1 MYSQDSRTRFQGL
14 AYHTNT
20 SKINT
25 LPAGLNPLPS
35 HLFTIP
41 PYTTPLPPSAPP
53 ALPVGTPQQTS
64 TTMSEDG
71 GPHIFR
77 PIPRRP
83 FELGLMSPTPPDDD
97 STPPS
102 PTSNNANASQVPL
115 LDPRAFAGLAGDSIS
130 RAASYK
136 NLTSSTLAGIYSPNI
151 SGYPASDTV
160 YGSEPPDTPWGTGA
174 ETPATAARSSVDES
188 IYRLV
193 KDRSSL
199 LKRRRS
205 SALSNRSGYSLQ
217 QLSSQGGGAPPQTA
231 LSLGLRTAFL
241 FVLGLGYGA
250 ILSRLSHEQQ
260 WASFPVEGIMR
271 HRYDS
276 AYLACWGVFGV
287 VLGSLLPWFDGKWEQ
302 AFEKGEDEDEED
314 FQEEEEDPG
323 TDWALV
329 VRGVGAFVGI
339 VFAIV
344 SRPPPLLYLYTTFWA
359 ANSHLPQRKV
369 PWASTMQVS
378 MTLAM
383 VNPFL
388 WYLIDR
394 SKSGFLLSAGV
405 AWAGSVVLMGFNPD
419 IVPAPSGFSSEFLSR
434 NHTGN
439 TGGEPLML
447 GGLATQKTIETGIW
461 VLSVLFCSCVC
472 FGNIGRRLALNRSA
486 AGRGRWGGLK

>member
-1 MYSQDSRTRFQGL
+1 
-14 AYHTNT
+14 
-20 SKINT
+20 
-25 LPAGLNPLPS
+25 
-35 HLFTIP
+35 
-41 PYTTPLPPSAPP
+41 
-53 ALPVGTPQQTS
+53 
-64 TTMSEDG
+64 MSEDG
-71 GPHIFR
+71 GPHLFR
-77 PIPRRP
+77 PTPRRP

-97 STPPS
+97 SAPPS
-102 PTSNNANASQVPL
+102 PTSNANANQASL
-115 LDPRAFAGLAGDSIS
+115 LDPRAFAGPAGDSIS

-136 NLTSSTLAGIYSPNI
+136 NLTSSTLAGIYSHNI

-174 ETPATAARSSVDES
+174 ETPATAARGSVDES

-205 SALSNRSGYSLQ
+205 SALSNRSGHSLLQ
-217 QLSSQGGGAPPQTA
+217 QQQQGGSPPQTA

-250 ILSRLSHEQQ
+250 ILSRLSTEQQ
-260 WASFPVEGIMR
+260 WASFPVEGIIR

-287 VLGSLLPWFDGKWEQ
+287 ALGSLLPWFDGKWEQ

-314 FQEEEEDPG
+314 FKEEEEEPG

-339 VFAIV
+339 VFAI
-344 SRPPPLLYLYTTFWA
+344 
-359 ANSHLPQRKV
+359 RKV

-394 SKSGFLLSAGV
+394 SKSGFLLSAAV
-405 AWAGSVVLMGFNPD
+405 AWAGSVILMGFNPD

-439 TGGEPLML
+439 GGGEPLML

>member
-1 MYSQDSRTRFQGL
+1 
-14 AYHTNT
+14 
-20 SKINT
+20 
-25 LPAGLNPLPS
+25 
-35 HLFTIP
+35 
-41 PYTTPLPPSAPP
+41 
-53 ALPVGTPQQTS
+53 
-64 TTMSEDG
+64 MSEDG
-71 GPHIFR
+71 GPQLFR
-77 PIPRRP
+77 PIARRP

-97 STPPS
+97 SAPPS
-102 PTSNNANASQVPL
+102 PTSNANANANQGPSL
-115 LDPRAFAGLAGDSIS
+115 LDPRAFAGPAGDSIS

-136 NLTSSTLAGIYSPNI
+136 NLTSSTLAGIYSHNV
-151 SGYPASDTV
+151 SGYPAGDNV

-174 ETPATAARSSVDES
+174 ETPATAARGSVDES

-205 SALSNRSGYSLQ
+205 SALSARSARSGNSLQ
-217 QLSSQGGGAPPQTA
+217 QQQGSPTQTA
-231 LSLGLRTAFL
+231 LSLALRTAFL

-250 ILSRLSHEQQ
+250 ILSRLSTEQQ
-260 WASFPVEGIMR
+260 WASFPVEGIIR

-287 VLGSLLPWFDGKWEQ
+287 ALGSLLPWFDGKWEQ
-302 AFEKGEDEDEED
+302 AFEKVEDEAEED
-314 FQEEEEDPG
+314 FKEEEEDPG

-339 VFAIV
+339 VFAI
-344 SRPPPLLYLYTTFWA
+344 
-359 ANSHLPQRKV
+359 RKV

-378 MTLAM
+378 MTLFMA
-383 VNPFL
+383 NPFL

-394 SKSGFLLSAGV
+394 SKSGFLLSAAV
-405 AWAGSVVLMGFNPD
+405 AWAGSVVLVGLNPD
-419 IVPAPSGFSSEFLSR
+419 IVPAPSGFSSEFLGR

-439 TGGEPLML
+439 AGGEPLML
-447 GGLATQKTIETGIW
+447 GGLATQKTIETAIW

>member
-1 MYSQDSRTRFQGL
+1 
-14 AYHTNT
+14 
-20 SKINT
+20 
-25 LPAGLNPLPS
+25 
-35 HLFTIP
+35 
-41 PYTTPLPPSAPP
+41 
-53 ALPVGTPQQTS
+53 
-64 TTMSEDG
+64 MSDDG
-71 GPHIFR
+71 GPRLFR
-77 PIPRRP
+77 PTPRRP

-97 STPPS
+97 SAPPS
-102 PTSNNANASQVPL
+102 PTSNANQNF
-115 LDPRAFAGLAGDSIS
+115 LDPRAFTSPGGSIS
-130 RAASYK
+130 RDASYS
-136 NLTSSTLAGIYSPNI
+136 NLTSSTLAGIYSHNI

-174 ETPATAARSSVDES
+174 ETPATAARGSVDES
-188 IYRLV
+188 IYKLV

-205 SALSNRSGYSLQ
+205 SALSNRSGHALQ
-217 QLSSQGGGAPPQTA
+217 QSSPAQTA
-231 LSLGLRTAFL
+231 LSLGLRTSFL
-241 FVLGLGYGA
+241 FLLGLGYGA
-250 ILSRLSHEQQ
+250 ILSRLSTEQQ
-260 WASFPVEGIMR
+260 WAPFPVEGIIK

-287 VLGSLLPWFDGKWEQ
+287 ALGSLLPWFDGKWEQ
-302 AFEKGEDEDEED
+302 AFEKVDDEAEEG
-314 FQEEEEDPG
+314 FKEEEEEPG

-339 VFAIV
+339 VFAI
-344 SRPPPLLYLYTTFWA
+344 
-359 ANSHLPQRKV
+359 RKV

-394 SKSGFLLSAGV
+394 SKSGFLLSAAV
-405 AWAGSVVLMGFNPD
+405 AWAGSMVLIGFDPD
-419 IVPAPSGFSSEFLSR
+419 IVPAPAGFSPEFLDR
-434 NHTGN
+434 NHTGRS
-439 TGGEPLML
+439 GGEHLML

>member
-1 MYSQDSRTRFQGL
+1 
-14 AYHTNT
+14 
-20 SKINT
+20 
-25 LPAGLNPLPS
+25 
-35 HLFTIP
+35 
-41 PYTTPLPPSAPP
+41 
-53 ALPVGTPQQTS
+53 
-64 TTMSEDG
+64 MSEDG
-71 GPHIFR
+71 GPQLFR

-97 STPPS
+97 SAPPS
-102 PTSNNANASQVPL
+102 PTSNANANQGSL
-115 LDPRAFAGLAGDSIS
+115 LDPRAFAGPAGDSIS

-136 NLTSSTLAGIYSPNI
+136 NLTSSTLAGIYSHNV
-151 SGYPASDTV
+151 SGYPASDNV

-174 ETPATAARSSVDES
+174 ETPATAARGSVDES

-205 SALSNRSGYSLQ
+205 SALSARSGQSLQ
-217 QLSSQGGGAPPQTA
+217 QQHQGSPAQTA
-231 LSLGLRTAFL
+231 LSLALRTAFL
-241 FVLGLGYGA
+241 FMLGLGYGA
-250 ILSRLSHEQQ
+250 ILSRLSTEQQ
-260 WASFPVEGIMR
+260 WASFPVEGIIR

-287 VLGSLLPWFDGKWEQ
+287 ALGSLLPWFDGKWEQ
-302 AFEKGEDEDEED
+302 AFEKADDETEED
-314 FQEEEEDPG
+314 FKEEEEDPG

-329 VRGVGAFVGI
+329 LRGIGAFVGI
-339 VFAIV
+339 IFAIV
-344 SRPPPLLYLYTTFWA
+344 SRSSSEIGHHELGKKLTV
-359 ANSHLPQRKV
+359 SQRKV

-378 MTLAM
+378 MTLFMA
-383 VNPFL
+383 NPFL

-394 SKSGFLLSAGV
+394 SKSGFLLSAAV
-405 AWAGSVVLMGFNPD
+405 AWAGSVVLVGLNPD

-439 TGGEPLML
+439 AGGEPLML

>member
-1 MYSQDSRTRFQGL
+1 
-14 AYHTNT
+14 
-20 SKINT
+20 
-25 LPAGLNPLPS
+25 
-35 HLFTIP
+35 
-41 PYTTPLPPSAPP
+41 
-53 ALPVGTPQQTS
+53 
-64 TTMSEDG
+64 MSDDG
-71 GPHIFR
+71 GPRLFR

-83 FELGLMSPTPPDDD
+83 FELGLMSPTPPEDD
-97 STPPS
+97 SAPPS
-102 PTSNNANASQVPL
+102 PTTNANQSF
-115 LDPRAFAGLAGDSIS
+115 LDPRAFTNPGNSIS
-130 RAASYK
+130 RDASYS
-136 NLTSSTLAGIYSPNI
+136 NLTSSTLAGIYSHNI

-174 ETPATAARSSVDES
+174 ETPATAARGSVDES
-188 IYRLV
+188 VYKLL

-205 SALSNRSGYSLQ
+205 SALSARSGHAFQ
-217 QLSSQGGGAPPQTA
+217 QSSPTQTV
-231 LSLGLRTAFL
+231 LSLALRTAFL

-250 ILSRLSHEQQ
+250 ILSRLSTEQQ
-260 WASFPVEGIMR
+260 WASFPVEGIIR

-287 VLGSLLPWFDGKWEQ
+287 ALGSLLPWFDGKWEQ
-302 AFEKGEDEDEED
+302 AFEKPEDEAEED
-314 FQEEEEDPG
+314 FKEEEEEPG

-339 VFAIV
+339 VFAI
-344 SRPPPLLYLYTTFWA
+344 
-359 ANSHLPQRKV
+359 RKV

-394 SKSGFLLSAGV
+394 SKSGFLLSAAV
-405 AWAGSVVLMGFNPD
+405 AWAGSMVLMGFDPD
-419 IVPAPSGFSSEFLSR
+419 IVPAPAGFSSEFLNR
-434 NHTGN
+434 NHTGK
-439 TGGEPLML
+439 TGAEPLML

>member
-1 MYSQDSRTRFQGL
+1 
-14 AYHTNT
+14 
-20 SKINT
+20 
-25 LPAGLNPLPS
+25 
-35 HLFTIP
+35 
-41 PYTTPLPPSAPP
+41 
-53 ALPVGTPQQTS
+53 
-64 TTMSEDG
+64 MSEDG
-71 GPHIFR
+71 GPHLFR

-97 STPPS
+97 SAPPS
-102 PTSNNANASQVPL
+102 PTSNANPNQGFL
-115 LDPRAFAGLAGDSIS
+115 LDPRAFAGPAGDSIS

-174 ETPATAARSSVDES
+174 ETPATAARGSVDES

-205 SALSNRSGYSLQ
+205 SALSNRSGHTLLSQ
-217 QLSSQGGGAPPQTA
+217 QQAGSPTQTA

-250 ILSRLSHEQQ
+250 ILSRLSTEQQ
-260 WASFPVEGIMR
+260 WASFPVEGIIR
-271 HRYDS
+271 HRYNS

-287 VLGSLLPWFDGKWEQ
+287 ALGSLLPWFDGKWER
-302 AFEKGEDEDEED
+302 AFEKGEDEAEED
-314 FQEEEEDPG
+314 FKEEEEDPG

-344 SRPPPLLYLYTTFWA
+344 SRSSPFVGTRWSTKLTI
-359 ANSHLPQRKV
+359 SQRKV

-394 SKSGFLLSAGV
+394 SKSGFLLSAALAG
-405 AWAGSVVLMGFNPD
+405 AGSVVLMGFNPD
-419 IVPAPSGFSSEFLSR
+419 IVPAPAGFSSEFLSR

-439 TGGEPLML
+439 AGGEPLML

>member
-1 MYSQDSRTRFQGL
+1 
-14 AYHTNT
+14 
-20 SKINT
+20 
-25 LPAGLNPLPS
+25 
-35 HLFTIP
+35 
-41 PYTTPLPPSAPP
+41 
-53 ALPVGTPQQTS
+53 
-64 TTMSEDG
+64 MSEDG
-71 GPHIFR
+71 GPHLFR

-97 STPPS
+97 SAPPS
-102 PTSNNANASQVPL
+102 PTSNANQPSFL
-115 LDPRAFAGLAGDSIS
+115 LDPRAFAGPAGDSIS

-174 ETPATAARSSVDES
+174 ETPATAARGSVDES

-205 SALSNRSGYSLQ
+205 SALSNRSGQSLPQ
-217 QLSSQGGGAPPQTA
+217 QQASPTQTA

-250 ILSRLSHEQQ
+250 ILSRLSTEQQ
-260 WASFPVEGIMR
+260 WASFPVEGIIR

-287 VLGSLLPWFDGKWEQ
+287 ALGSLLPWFDGKWEQ
-302 AFEKGEDEDEED
+302 TFEKDKEEGEAD
-314 FQEEEEDPG
+314 FSDEEEDLG

-344 SRPPPLLYLYTTFWA
+344 SR
-359 ANSHLPQRKV
+359 
-369 PWASTMQVS
+369 
-378 MTLAM
+378 
-383 VNPFL
+383 
-388 WYLIDR
+388 
-394 SKSGFLLSAGV
+394 
-405 AWAGSVVLMGFNPD
+405 
-419 IVPAPSGFSSEFLSR
+419 AP
-434 NHTGN
+434 
-439 TGGEPLML
+439 
-447 GGLATQKTIETGIW
+447 
-461 VLSVLFCSCVC
+461 
-472 FGNIGRRLALNRSA
+472 
-486 AGRGRWGGLK
+486 